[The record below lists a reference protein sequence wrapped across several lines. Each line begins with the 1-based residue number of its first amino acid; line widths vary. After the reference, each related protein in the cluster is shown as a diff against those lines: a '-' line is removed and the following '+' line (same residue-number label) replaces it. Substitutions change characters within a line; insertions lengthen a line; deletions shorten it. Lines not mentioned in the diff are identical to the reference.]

1 MSTRFTLRKILIRF
15 ICDLSCT
22 GQAIVWCYRCVSTHP
37 GCGDKFD
44 WRWHWSYTCPGINDR
59 CVKIIEKKG
68 ADAVI
73 TRDCLSSLQGIR
85 RDIPADVYEGC
96 RPAASDVKLAQYV
109 FNDISELDI
118 KRYVNWL
125 VFCWVWF
132 DWYLLISRNY
142 YDNTTFCFC
151 DFDHLCNSGGKAVP
165 TATFIALVT
174 LFTLA
179 VQINWASVTMQ
190 PTLHAGFM
198 SFYLFLS
205 IWLPSNLTKTWLTW
219 SVQFY
224 KIKCFNFLYPYLY
237 VFVHVVKSRQPLIEQ

>member
-1 MSTRFTLRKILIRF
+1 MRLWLFSV
-15 ICDLSCT
+15 

-44 WRWHWSYTCPGINDR
+44 WRWHWSYTCPAANDR

-68 ADAVI
+68 ADVVI

-118 KRYVNWL
+118 KR
-125 VFCWVWF
+125 
-132 DWYLLISRNY
+132 NY

-151 DFDHLCNSGGKAVP
+151 DFDHLCNSGGKEAP
-165 TATFIALVT
+165 LATLIALVT
-174 LFTLA
+174 SILLA
-179 VQINWASVTMQ
+179 VQ
-190 PTLHAGFM
+190 
-198 SFYLFLS
+198 FYWRLYYDF
-205 IWLPSNLTKTWLTW
+205 T
-219 SVQFY
+219 
-224 KIKCFNFLYPYLY
+224 NFPCRF
-237 VFVHVVKSRQPLIEQ
+237 VSFVHC